1 MEPYTSSEWIYIGD
15 LEESHVWKR
24 PDGRETDDEVG
35 LESVAKERRGS
46 QESTESE
53 RNFRKKYQ
61 ATTQRIVHRKIS
73 GEMYKRIQ
81 TKCFGELFHTI
92 LSLFHAAQ
100 LLLLGVERTTL
111 LVLWS
116 KVV

>member
-1 MEPYTSSEWIYIGD
+1 MHLYEGREDEDTYVEPYTSSEWIYIGD

-24 PDGRETDDEVG
+24 PDERDGDDEVP
-35 LESVAKERRGS
+35 EIIARERRSS

-53 RNFRKKYQ
+53 KNFRKKYQ

-81 TKCFGELFHTI
+81 TKCFDLIFAMDNVINE
-92 LSLFHAAQ
+92 
-100 LLLLGVERTTL
+100 
-111 LVLWS
+111 
-116 KVV
+116 